1 MATIKEIKD
10 DAVINIQV
18 NKSYY
23 LMVKALS
30 LQLFV
35 SVTVEDKDAYLKEL
49 LTKEYKDLDEHQ
61 RSIFTII
68 LLLAEIETQATKQNL
83 YEEKE
88 INDPSENPIN
98 LN

>member
-1 MATIKEIKD
+1 MAKIKEIKD

-23 LMVKALS
+23 LMVKAMS
-30 LQLFV
+30 LQLFA
-35 SVTVEDKDAYLKEL
+35 SVTAKDKDAYLKDL

-61 RSIFTII
+61 RSLFTVV
-68 LLLAEIETQATKQNL
+68 LLLAEIETQATKQDL